1 MAAGAAPPPLTFREV
16 LKIGALRRLWM
27 AQIVSVFGDFL
38 AIYAIFS
45 VVSFRMHASA
55 TDVTLVMVFYLL
67 PLAVVSPIAG
77 VFVDSW
83 NLKRTMITSD
93 LLRAVLFLVL
103 LAAHTLWQIY
113 AILLVASTVSSFF
126 MPAQSI
132 AVRTLVPRQGLMSAN
147 ALIQQAF
154 QVMQII
160 SPAVAGLLVSVF
172 GPGSCFGLDT
182 ASFLFSAAMISTLV
196 LGHEPAPAVK
206 TIGAVWTEMKAGV
219 NFIFTHAAISFVVI
233 AMTAGMF
240 AIRCFSALIAV
251 YVRDVLHG
259 GSSLFGI
266 LGSLVGFGMIIGTQL
281 VRLGSKRLS
290 SARIV
295 TAGLVG
301 TGVSIGLLAAFGS
314 IPTAVATILGVG
326 FFVAFIFVPAQVLLQ
341 EHTPPTMLG
350 RVSGSMMAVMFSS
363 QVIAL
368 LSAGELATAMGIRNV
383 YFGSALLLFLIAGWG
398 YYRLSQEGAAPDA
411 VAVP

>member
-1 MAAGAAPPPLTFREV
+1 MAEVATPPLTFREV
-16 LKIGALRRLWM
+16 LSITSLRRLWM
-27 AQIVSVFGDFL
+27 AQVVSVFGDFL

-45 VVSFRMHASA
+45 VVSFRMHKSA

-83 NLKRTMITSD
+83 NVKRTMITSD
-93 LLRAVLFLVL
+93 LVRAVLFLAL
-103 LAAHTLWQIY
+103 LFAHALWQIY

-132 AVRTLVPRQGLMSAN
+132 TVRTLVPRHGLMSAN

-160 SPAVAGLLVSVF
+160 SPAIAGLLVSAF
-172 GPGSCFGLDT
+172 GPNSCFWLDSV
-182 ASFLFSAAMISTLV
+182 SFLFSAGMVSTLV
-196 LGHEPAPAVK
+196 IGHEPSPAIK
-206 TIGAVWTEMKAGV
+206 TLRAVGTEMKAGLK
-219 NFIFTHAAISFVVI
+219 FIFTHAAISFVVI
-233 AMTAGMF
+233 AMTTGMF

-251 YVRDVLHG
+251 YVRDVLHA

-266 LGSLVGFGMIIGTQL
+266 LGSMVGFGMIIGTQL
-281 VRLGSKRLS
+281 VRFGAKRLPS
-290 SARIV
+290 VQIV
-295 TAGLVG
+295 TAGLAG
-301 TGVSIGLLAAFGS
+301 AGVCIAILAAFGS
-314 IPTAVATILGVG
+314 TMMAVISILGIG
-326 FFVAFIFVPAQVLLQ
+326 FFVAFVFIPAQVLMQ
-341 EHTPPTMLG
+341 EHTPPNMLG

-368 LSAGELATAMGIRNV
+368 LSAGELATYMGIRNV
-383 YFGSALLLFLIAGWG
+383 YFGSALLLFVIAAGG
-398 YYRLSQEGAAPDA
+398 YYRVSKRGIVEEAAAAPL
-411 VAVP
+411 